1 MYRTAGRIAGKT
13 IALWVMG
20 VALLIALGFIAV
32 YGFGW
37 FQRSTADF
45 RGETAALEDIQADPN
60 SRISAYE
67 HFFSLCASI
76 QGHEETIKALEAE
89 LAQGVSESREEQIR
103 GAITANKSQRDG
115 KIREYNLDAQRDYTA
130 GQFRDAD
137 LPEHLDIEAEE
148 TQCVSGS

>member
-1 MYRTAGRIAGKT
+1 MFRLGGKAIGLAIGAIAVVIIIG
-13 IALWVMG
+13 LVG
-20 VALLIALGFIAV
+20 V

-45 RGETAALEDIQADPN
+45 RGGTAALEQIQADPN

-67 HFFSLCASI
+67 HFFNLCASI

-89 LAQGVSESREEQIR
+89 LEQGVSESRKEQIQ
-103 GAITANKSQRDG
+103 GAITANQSQRNG
-115 KIREYNLDAQRDYTA
+115 KIREYNLDAQRDYTI

-137 LPEHLDIEAEE
+137 LPHELDIEAEE
-148 TQCVSGS
+148 TTCVASGS